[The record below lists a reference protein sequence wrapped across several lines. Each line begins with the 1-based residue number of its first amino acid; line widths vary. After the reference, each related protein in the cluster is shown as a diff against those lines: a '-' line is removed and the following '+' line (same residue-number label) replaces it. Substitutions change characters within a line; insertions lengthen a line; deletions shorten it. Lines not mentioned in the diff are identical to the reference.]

1 METHF
6 IPAATS
12 APKSHRMQHSA
23 RILTH
28 EREVM
33 PCLKHSHSPLGRLIG
48 TGLANGIPKPC
59 GREVGPQD
67 NQVAMI
73 ELHEAGVGKDGFLQ
87 IVHGPLSGIHPDWC
101 NRVDVIAIGDKL
113 MQRSHLQLEVV
124 NEFAVELHKPDK
136 LGNISN

>member
-12 APKSHRMQHSA
+12 APKSHRTQHSTQ
-23 RILTH
+23 ILTR
-28 EREVM
+28 ECEVM
-33 PCLKHSHSPLGRLIG
+33 PHLKRSHSPLGRLIG

-67 NQVAMI
+67 NQGVMI
-73 ELHEAGVGKDGFLQ
+73 KLHEAGVSKDGFLQ

-101 NRVDVIAIGDKL
+101 NRVDVIAVGDKL
-113 MQRSHLQLEVV
+113 AQRSHPQLKVV
-124 NEFAVELHKPDK
+124 NEFAVELHKPDE